1 MLVQRKSNG
10 TWWIDGIDFNEVSK
24 INPDLYGAL
33 CKLRDYEARGFEPD
47 DLDVVIENIHI
58 GTVEDEYTVFGV
70 WNNYCIAIK
79 NIGSYA
85 VMRIG
90 KDGFDIIWCKYFN
103 DRIEAEKFFSECA
116 TSDEI
121 ITTEYWKR

>member
-1 MLVQRKSNG
+1 MLVQRKPNG
-10 TWWIDGIDFNEVSK
+10 TWWIDGVDFNEVSK

-58 GTVEDEYTVFGV
+58 GSVEDGYTVFGA

-103 DRIEAEKFFSECA
+103 DRIEAEKFFS
-116 TSDEI
+116 
-121 ITTEYWKR
+121 

>member
-1 MLVQRKSNG
+1 MLVQRKPNG
-10 TWWIDGIDFNEVSK
+10 TWWIDGIDFNEISE
-24 INPDLYGAL
+24 INPNLYGAL
-33 CKLRDYEARGFEPD
+33 CKLRDYESRGFEPD

-58 GTVEDEYTVFGV
+58 GSVEDGYTVFGI

-85 VMRIG
+85 VMKIG
-90 KDGFDIIWCKYFN
+90 ADGFDIIWSKHFN

-116 TSDEI
+116 MSDKI